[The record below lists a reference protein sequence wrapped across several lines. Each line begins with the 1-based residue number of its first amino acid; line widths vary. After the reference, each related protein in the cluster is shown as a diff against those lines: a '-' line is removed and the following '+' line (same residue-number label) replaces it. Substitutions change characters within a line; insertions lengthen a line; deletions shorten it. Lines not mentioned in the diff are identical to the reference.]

1 MNKKLLLATM
11 ILVLVSIYWFKPL
24 SAQTLPS
31 EDEIEQLKSNPE
43 AAHRL
48 LQGARNKR
56 SPRKYSSQEIF
67 SAKEQGAKADEKS
80 RLLDSLRG
88 VESDVDIKDRTDKNN
103 LEDTNADEFDKGN
116 RREELRPFGYELFQQ
131 TTELTSPV
139 ELANAEDY
147 VLGPGDNV
155 IIYLWGRVERELN
168 LTVDREGKVFVPPIG
183 EMVVWGKTVSDFQ
196 TNLRNTFSEVYS
208 EFKMNITLGKI
219 RSIRVY
225 LVGEVNKPGAY
236 TVSSLT
242 TLFNA
247 LYQAGGPS
255 ERGSMRKIKLLRG
268 GTLKQE
274 IDLYD
279 FLARGDNS
287 IDVRLKSGDAI
298 FVPIVGAQ
306 VAIEGEVKRPAI
318 YELQG
323 DETGADILALA
334 GGATAE
340 GYLRKVTL
348 KRVVEKDEPR
358 LLDIDLDSNSENYD
372 ETFAIRAGDHLTV
385 QTMYDVQRNF
395 VAVGGMVKH
404 KGRFERSE
412 GLTLKTLLERAQ
424 LRPEDVY
431 LDRLNVF
438 RTYPDNRREVIAVN
452 AVELLKDGADA
463 ALDVTLMDRDSVHV
477 YAINQIERVKHVY
490 IDGEVRRPGEYL
502 LYDGMTLEDLIFLAG
517 NMNRA
522 AYLSRAEI
530 ACTDSLG
537 GVSIKYVELVSD
549 KKSNTLLSE
558 DDIVSIRQ
566 IPEWELHRRVTIEG
580 EVLFPGE
587 YTLASRDE
595 TLWSALMRTGGF
607 TEVAFPAGLVL
618 ERKSIS
624 SSTFS
629 ENLNRLVRS
638 NGELRED
645 SLGQVHEV
653 DPVRFDKASLD
664 RIILDMTRLVESDG
678 REGDL
683 ILQPGDKIYVPQ
695 TPPGVSVLGAVGA
708 NGTIKYESSKRLKY
722 YLERAGG
729 YTRQA
734 DKDGVRL
741 VRADGRVFSG
751 GAARKKEIQLGD
763 AIVVPTEI
771 KKEKNL
777 MQSVSSVVSIVSGL
791 ATSVFIITKL

>member
-1 MNKKLLLATM
+1 MAM

-31 EDEIEQLKSNPE
+31 EDEIKELQKNPE

-48 LQGARNKR
+48 LQGASAKRNT
-56 SPRKYSSQEIF
+56 RKYTSQEIF
-67 SAKEQGAKADEKS
+67 SDKERGSKADKKGDEKK
-80 RLLDSLRG
+80 RLLDSLRAVQNG
-88 VESDVDIKDRTDKNN
+88 DVYDSHREDGE
-103 LEDTNADEFDKGN
+103 LEAREADEFGIEDK
-116 RREELRPFGYELFQQ
+116 REELRPFGYDLFQQ
-131 TTELTSPV
+131 TSALTSPV

-196 TNLRNTFSEVYS
+196 TNLRKTFSEVYS

-225 LVGEVNKPGAY
+225 VVGEVNKPGAY

-323 DETGADILALA
+323 EETGAEILALA
-334 GGATAE
+334 GGATSE

-348 KRVVEKDEPR
+348 HRVVEKDEPR
-358 LLDIDLDSNSENYD
+358 LLDVDLDVTSDNYD
-372 ETFAIRAGDHLTV
+372 EKFVIRAGDHLTV

-395 VAVGGMVKH
+395 VAVAGMVKH
-404 KGRFERSE
+404 EGRFERSE
-412 GLTLKTLLERAQ
+412 GLTLKTLLGNAQ

-431 LDRLNVF
+431 LERLNVF
-438 RTYPDNRREVIAVN
+438 RTYPDNRKEVIAVN
-452 AVELLKDGADA
+452 AIELMKPGADKSM
-463 ALDVTLMDRDSVHV
+463 DVTLMDRDSVHV
-477 YAINQIERVKHVY
+477 YAINQIERVKHVT
-490 IDGEVRRPGEYL
+490 IDGEVRRPGVYV

-530 ACTDSLG
+530 AGTDSLG
-537 GVSIKYVELVSD
+537 EVTIKYVDLVSD
-549 KKSNTLLSE
+549 RRKHTLLAE

-566 IPEWELHRRVTIEG
+566 IPEWELHRRVAIEG

-595 TLWSALMRTGGF
+595 TLWSALKRTGGF

-618 ERKSIS
+618 ERQSIS

-653 DPVRFDKASLD
+653 DPVKFDKKSLN
-664 RIILDMTRLVESDG
+664 RIILDMTRLVESNG
-678 REGDL
+678 KEGDL
-683 ILQPGDKIYVPQ
+683 VLQPGDKIFVPQ

-708 NGTIKYESSKRLKY
+708 NGTIKYEAQERLNY

-734 DKDGVRL
+734 DKNGVRL

-751 GAARKKEIQLGD
+751 GSARKKEIMLGD
-763 AIVVPTEI
+763 AIVVPTEV
-771 KKEKNL
+771 KKDKNL